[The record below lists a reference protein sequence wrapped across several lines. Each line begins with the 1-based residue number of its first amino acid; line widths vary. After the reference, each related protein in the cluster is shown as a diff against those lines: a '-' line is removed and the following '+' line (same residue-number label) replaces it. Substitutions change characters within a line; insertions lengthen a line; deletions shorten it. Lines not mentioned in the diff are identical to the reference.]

1 MNESILIA
9 APDTQMIYLLE
20 RILSSAQY
28 RTASATSVGAAV
40 AALTR
45 QPVQMVLV
53 HQNLPDANGMELAR
67 WVREKYPMTVVL
79 MIAQRDD
86 PDLLKT
92 AMRLGVADF
101 LSPPITPDLIINAV
115 RQGMEH
121 YQRLAAVCAAG
132 AGPKKDESQELD
144 TVLNLGRDII
154 ASLDLDSVLRTVV
167 NACVSLTKAEEGS
180 LLLLDESTG
189 ELYMHAARNFNE
201 DFVNTFRLPVQDSL
215 AGSVVRT
222 GQPILLDE
230 EAPKKIKTSYLVH
243 SLIYVPLRQN
253 DRVMGVLGV
262 DNRIKRES
270 FTEHDLKLVSI
281 LASYA
286 VLAIENARVFAL
298 TSIERNRME
307 AIFTSVQDGVIVID
321 DEKKVLL
328 LNPTA
333 YDAFM
338 FEMEG
343 IKPVGKTVGEIFKQT
358 ELLDLIANPEMQN
371 RAEVALD
378 NGCIYSVQAAPVP
391 SIGMVITMHDI
402 THIKRLDRIKS
413 EFVGTVS
420 HDLRSPLTAILG
432 YVELIDRVGPVNEI
446 QRDFIR
452 RVQASVH
459 NITALIDDLLNL
471 GRIESGFDIR
481 KEAVELSGI
490 VRYVLEE
497 IEGRILNKSLKM
509 ECELPPAFPQFFGH
523 PGQIRQ
529 MVENLVDNAVKYTPD
544 GGRVQ
549 VKGRLE
555 GNQIIFQVSDTGLGI
570 PTLDLPHIFDKFYR
584 ASNVPP
590 TSTGTGLGLAI
601 VKSIVESHQGRIWVD
616 SVPGQGTTFT
626 VVLPVTVSLE

>member
-1 MNESILIA
+1 MNETILIA

-28 RTASATSVGAAV
+28 RTTNATTVGAAV

-53 HQNLPDANGMELAR
+53 HQNLPDACGLDLAR
-67 WVREKYPMTVVL
+67 WVREKYPLTVVL
-79 MIAQRDD
+79 LISQRDD
-86 PDLLKT
+86 HDLLKA

-101 LSPPITPDLIINAV
+101 LSPPITPDLIVNAV
-115 RQGMEH
+115 KQGMEH
-121 YQRLAAVCAAG
+121 HRRMAEMCEAG
-132 AGPKKDESQELD
+132 AAPKKNDSQELD

-180 LLLLDESTG
+180 LLLIDEATG
-189 ELYMHAARNFNE
+189 DLYMHAARNFNE
-201 DFVNTFRLPVQDSL
+201 DFVSTFRLPVQDSL

-253 DRVMGVLGV
+253 DHVMGVLGV

-307 AIFTSVQDGVIVID
+307 AIFTSVQDGVIVVD
-321 DEKKVLL
+321 EEKKVLL
-328 LNPTA
+328 INPTA

-338 FEMEG
+338 FEMQD
-343 IKPVGKTVGEIFKQT
+343 IKPLGKPVSEVFKQT
-358 ELLDLIANPEMQN
+358 ELLDLMANPETQS
-371 RAEVALD
+371 RAEVPLD
-378 NGCIYSVQAAPVP
+378 NGCIYSVLAAPVP
-391 SIGMVITMHDI
+391 SIGLVITMHDI

-432 YVELIDRVGPVNEI
+432 YVELIDRVGPVNDI

-452 RVQASVH
+452 RVQSSVH

-471 GRIESGFDIR
+471 GRIESGFDIH

-490 VRYVLEE
+490 VNYVLEE
-497 IEGRILNKSLKM
+497 IESRTLNKSLKV
-509 ECELPPAFPQFFGH
+509 EKELPPAFPQFFGH

-544 GGRVQ
+544 GGKVRVR
-549 VKGRLE
+549 GWLE
-555 GNQIIFQVSDTGLGI
+555 GNQILFQVSDTGLGI
-570 PTLDLPHIFDKFYR
+570 PALDLPHIFDKFYR
-584 ASNVPP
+584 AGNVPP

-601 VKSIVESHQGRIWVD
+601 VRSIVESHHGRIWVD
-616 SVPGQGTTFT
+616 SIPGQGTTFT
-626 VVLPVTVSLE
+626 VVLPVTINLE